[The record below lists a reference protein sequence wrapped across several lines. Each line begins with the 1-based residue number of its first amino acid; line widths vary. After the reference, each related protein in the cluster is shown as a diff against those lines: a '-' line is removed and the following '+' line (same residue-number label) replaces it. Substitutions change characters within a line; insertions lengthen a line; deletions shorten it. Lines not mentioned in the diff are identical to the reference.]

1 MSLIRDTKESEKTV
15 ETIGEIIR
23 EAMAD
28 RGFSIAEVASRIGIG
43 RQTFSRKLNGHV
55 DFSASE
61 ITSLGEVV
69 GVPAWELVRRA
80 EESLTTTA
88 LTRGDDAA

>member
-1 MSLIRDTKESEKTV
+1 MSPIRDTKESEKTV
-15 ETIGEIIR
+15 ETIGENVR

-80 EESLTTTA
+80 EESLKTTA

>member
-1 MSLIRDTKESEKTV
+1 MSPIRDAKESEKTV
-15 ETIGEIIR
+15 ETIGEIVR

-61 ITSLGEVV
+61 IMSLGEVV
-69 GVPAWELVRRA
+69 GVPAWELVHRA
-80 EESLTTTA
+80 EESLKTTA
-88 LTRGDDAA
+88 LTRGDDAT

>member
-1 MSLIRDTKESEKTV
+1 MEESEKTV

-43 RQTFSRKLNGHV
+43 RQTLSRKLNGHV
-55 DFSASE
+55 DFLASE
-61 ITSLGEVV
+61 IASLGEVI
-69 GVPAWELVRRA
+69 GVPEWELLYRARVRA
-80 EESLTTTA
+80 EESLATAA
-88 LTRGDDAA
+88 LTRGGDAA

>member
-1 MSLIRDTKESEKTV
+1 MLLSPIRDTEESEKSV
-15 ETIGEIIR
+15 ETISEIVR

-69 GVPAWELVRRA
+69 GVPGWELLCRAHARA
-80 EESLTTTA
+80 EE
-88 LTRGDDAA
+88 AAEKKAS

>member
-1 MSLIRDTKESEKTV
+1 MEESEKTV

-23 EAMAD
+23 AD

-61 ITSLGEVV
+61 ITSLGEVI
-69 GVPAWELVRRA
+69 GVPEWELLYRARVRA
-80 EESLTTTA
+80 EEHTL
-88 LTRGDDAA
+88 AASEGEVE

>member
-1 MSLIRDTKESEKTV
+1 MLLSPIGDMEESEKTL
-15 ETIGEIIR
+15 ETIGEIVR

-69 GVPAWELVRRA
+69 GVPEWELLYRARARA
-80 EESLTTTA
+80 EE
-88 LTRGDDAA
+88 AAEKKAS